1 MAGAGGAAAVSGQ
14 AQTAAA
20 FEVAHVDGHKRARRQ
35 CPTVM
40 MTGAT
45 DREKKNYGMCEPA

>member
-1 MAGAGGAAAVSGQ
+1 MAGAGAAAVLGQ

-40 MTGAT
+40 TTGAT